1 MSRSKDDLKM
11 IVGDLYSEILFY
23 GIGMYAMHVWVKRMS
38 RYWRR
43 KLNTPDY
50 NIPEWFFTTR
60 KPRTS
65 KWLLLFLSMVAIA
78 ITIFWSVTLVY
89 GVEAGKTVYKI
100 ILFTAFG
107 ITIYFTYRMPI
118 KTKDKRGDV

>member
-23 GIGMYAMHVWVKRMS
+23 GIGMYAMHVWDVWVKRMS

-50 NIPEWFFTTR
+50 NIPEWFF
-60 KPRTS
+60 KSGFS
-65 KWLLLFLSMVAIA
+65 KWF
-78 ITIFWSVTLVY
+78 TII
-89 GVEAGKTVYKI
+89 KI
-100 ILFTAFG
+100 
-107 ITIYFTYRMPI
+107 RI
-118 KTKDKRGDV
+118 KEVMTNV